1 MMKIEGYIRIQSQS
15 QGSADPDLHQNI
27 MYPEIIFHNSFF
39 FRPVGRTWARTKWRE
54 FTSAFAVRYLTY
66 LFTWSVVPR
75 GPGRASLD
83 PSALSS
89 GRVVHL
95 GRSLSS
101 IYGFEALAVVH
112 SFLLPVCCSSP
123 RSHVCWRSFSSDLA
137 CHVSLSSC
145 TDPPCSLFVF
155 FPLLKTVSK
164 YWLR

>member
-1 MMKIEGYIRIQSQS
+1 M
-15 QGSADPDLHQNI
+15 
-27 MYPEIIFHNSFF
+27 
-39 FRPVGRTWARTKWRE
+39 GRTWARTKWKE

-101 IYGFEALAVVH
+101 IYGFGALAVDH
-112 SFLLPVCCSSP
+112 SFHFCQYVVPVLDHTYAEEVSP
-123 RSHVCWRSFSSDLA
+123 RIQPAMLHSQVVRIRRAPCSFFFLYWKLFLNIDLDRHQKNEIIRVKGQQA
-137 CHVSLSSC
+137 HGNKVFDRKIKC
-145 TDPPCSLFVF
+145 TDWEHSYKC
-155 FPLLKTVSK
+155 
-164 YWLR
+164 